1 MGKISFTMDMWT
13 DFNMKSYMAVT
24 AHWLQQVSLQRSER
38 LQSKLD
44 FRSDLVGFV
53 HVPGS
58 HTGDRLSKV
67 FLHILD
73 RLNISNKVS
82 FLFIA

>member
-24 AHWLQQVSLQRSER
+24 AHWLQQVSIQQSDRLQR
-38 LQSKLD
+38 KLK
-44 FRSDLVGFV
+44 FCTDLIGFV

-67 FLHILD
+67 FLYILN
-73 RLNISNKVS
+73 RLNIGKKVS
-82 FLFIA
+82 F